1 MTEETEP
8 LLASRQPDA
17 RTSWR
22 IYSVMILFGLASLL
36 PWNLMITANGFHV
49 AKFSE
54 TNSETIINNFP
65 SYIEIV
71 GIGSNFIAALLGVV
85 VLKIHNLVTVVTLC
99 NTSALLVFLVITVT
113 AYLNTA
119 NWAFSFFI
127 MTMMLFGVV
136 MFTSAIFMSGMM
148 GLSSIL
154 TTNAVQG
161 FYLGQGLAGLF
172 SALLCIVTL
181 AFPNSD
187 PVSAGFYYFLIASFT
202 LLISLVVFVV
212 FGRTEFVQIATS
224 KKSSNNAEIIGAERK
239 ELLSPR
245 DAQVPDE
252 ATTQK
257 NTAMSVFKVIW
268 RFCLTTV
275 LTSTITSV
283 CFPAALSML
292 RSSARPIDHG
302 AEESWTGYFL
312 PVTVFLVFS
321 VGDVLGRI
329 TSSCYSLPTPTY
341 LLPVSYIRL
350 LLVPCIYMTN
360 LHPRNVSVWF
370 HNDAWA
376 ALFNFLLSWTNG
388 HFISLAALYG
398 PQMMQTKRGKSFA
411 GTLLSFSYALGL
423 LSGAVLV
430 FPLMKIIYRPLP
442 QDSQ

>member
-1 MTEETEP
+1 MSEETEP

-22 IYSVMILFGLASLL
+22 IYSVMILFGLSSLL

-65 SYIEIV
+65 SYIEVV

-85 VLKIHNLVTVVTLC
+85 LLKIHNLVTVVSLC
-99 NTSALLVFLVITVT
+99 NTAALLVFLVITVT
-113 AYLNTA
+113 AYLDTA
-119 NWAFSFFI
+119 NWAISFFV
-127 MTMMLFGVV
+127 MTMVLFGVV

-148 GLSSIL
+148 ALSSIL

-181 AFPNSD
+181 AIPNSD

-202 LLISLVVFVV
+202 LLISLVAFVV

-224 KKSSNNAEIIGAERK
+224 KKSSNNAEIIGA
-239 ELLSPR
+239 
-245 DAQVPDE
+245 DE
-252 ATTQK
+252 AATQE

-268 RFCLTTV
+268 RCCLTTV

-292 RSSARPIDHG
+292 RSSARSSDQG

-329 TSSCYSLPTPTY
+329 TSSCCSLPTPTY
-341 LLPVSYIRL
+341 LLPASYIRL

-376 ALFNFLLSWTNG
+376 ALFNFLLSWSNG

-423 LSGAVLV
+423 LSGALLV

-442 QDSQ
+442 QQ